1 MSVPS
6 NQDTTFEEEDVVIV
20 QCGREIKDEEL
31 EQIYETVETFSNLSQ
46 TELAHTICE
55 HLGWY
60 TASGRN
66 KVDACRKLLQRL
78 ESQGLIRLPEKEK
91 IGPIKGSQQ
100 KLPVADDRTR
110 PQDEVAGTLSDI
122 GPIVVRVAQDKEELS
137 LVNEYLHRYH
147 YLGYKRPFG
156 CHLRYLIEAQ
166 GSILGCMLF
175 SGAAKALT
183 PRDQWIGWSTN
194 ERLRNLGFVVN
205 NGRFLIFPWVKVRY
219 LASHVLGK
227 IVRDLVQDWERSW
240 GYRPALLETFVDP
253 QHFDGTCYRAANFR
267 HLGMT
272 SGKGLVRQG
281 RSYRTSP
288 KKIFVYPLVNNFRQV
303 LRQIG

>member
-1 MSVPS
+1 M
-6 NQDTTFEEEDVVIV
+6 II
-20 QCGREIKDEEL
+20 QCGREIKTEEL
-31 EQIYETVETFSNLSQ
+31 NLIRETVDTFSNLSL
-46 TELAHTICE
+46 TELAKTICE

-78 ESQGLIRLPEKEK
+78 ESQGLIRLPEKEE
-91 IGPIKGSQQ
+91 GRPVKGSKQ
-100 KLPVADDRTR
+100 KQPVADDRTR
-110 PQDEVAGTLSDI
+110 PQEEVTGTLSDI
-122 GPIVVRVAQDKEELS
+122 GPVVVRVAQEKEDVS
-137 LVNEYLHRYH
+137 LVNEYLNRYH

-166 GSILGCMLF
+166 GAVLGCMLF

-183 PRDQWIGWSTN
+183 TRDQWIGWGTN

-227 IVRDLVQDWERSW
+227 IVKGLVKDWEQRW
-240 GYRPALLETFVDP
+240 EYQPALLETFVDP
-253 QHFDGTCYRAANFR
+253 KYYNGTCYQAANFR
-267 HLGMT
+267 YLGMT
-272 SGKGLVRQG
+272 TGTGLVRPGKQ
-281 RSYRTSP
+281 YKTSP
-288 KKIFVYPLVNNFRQV
+288 KKIFVYPLVDNFRQV
-303 LRQIG
+303 LCSQETVGEDAMG